1 MNLAQRKRQ
10 ARLMKADTL
19 SDAPDRPPTPEE
31 EEEPVASTGG
41 PSAAA
46 QPGAELSA
54 LRELEEANFPP
65 REGETQYLL
74 PSTCARCSEAASL
87 QKHSNTSIRKHSGL
101 MNAARGAAFTGLQT
115 GACFAPAEAAHS
127 NSRA

>member
-1 MNLAQRKRQ
+1 MNLAQTRRQ
-10 ARLMKADTL
+10 ARLMNVDTL

-31 EEEPVASTGG
+31 EEEPVACTDG

-74 PSTCARCSEAASL
+74 PSTCARCSKAASL
-87 QKHSNTSIRKHSGL
+87 QKHSITSSIDHSGL
-101 MNAARGAAFTGLQT
+101 LNSARGAAFTGLQT
-115 GACFAPAEAAHS
+115 GACFVPAEGAHCG
-127 NSRA
+127 SRA